1 MKVLKV
7 KLNDRSL
14 KCGICHSR
22 IANSSKIYNSE
33 LLFIPFCYNCE
44 KKFDKEEKKVIL
56 TLLES
61 YGGYFGIF
69 SREDYSL
76 EKDLN
81 FIIKKNPK
89 INSKEDLDGINSK
102 LLHNA
107 LLHGITIHEYISK
120 LELLI

>member
-1 MKVLKV
+1 MRVLKV
-7 KLNDRSL
+7 KVNDNSL
-14 KCGICHSR
+14 KCGICHSI

-56 TLLES
+56 TLLET
-61 YGGYFGIF
+61 YGGYFGMF
-69 SREDYSL
+69 SKEDYSL
-76 EKDLN
+76 KKDLN
-81 FIIKKNPK
+81 FIIKENPK
-89 INSKEDLDGINSK
+89 INSKNDLNEINGK

-107 LLHGITIHEYISK
+107 LLHGITIHEYILK